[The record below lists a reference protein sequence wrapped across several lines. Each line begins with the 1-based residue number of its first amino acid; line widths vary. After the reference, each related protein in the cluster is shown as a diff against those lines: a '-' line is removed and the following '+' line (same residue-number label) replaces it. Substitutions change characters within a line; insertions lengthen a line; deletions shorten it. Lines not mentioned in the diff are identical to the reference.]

1 MIRWTLSVSDETDR
15 AARTLLARTGGTEGD
30 LSRLVDEA
38 VRRHV
43 LDVTVREIKN
53 RNASQDQQKILDL
66 IDEEV
71 AGPSSS
77 ISRSRWTCLRIPR
90 TTRSWLRQSRH
101 RPT

>member
-38 VRRHV
+38 VRQHV

-53 RNASQDQQKILDL
+53 RNAAQDQQKILDL

-71 AGPSSS
+71 AATRAD
-77 ISRSRWTCLRIPR
+77 RS
-90 TTRSWLRQSRH
+90 
-101 RPT
+101 

>member
-15 AARTLLARTGGTEGD
+15 AARTLLTRTGGNEED

-38 VRRHV
+38 VRCHV

-53 RNASQDQQKILDL
+53 RNAGQDQQEVLDL

-71 AGPSSS
+71 AA
-77 ISRSRWTCLRIPR
+77 
-90 TTRSWLRQSRH
+90 TRAAAVTRARMGFDS
-101 RPT
+101 

>member
-15 AARTLLARTGGTEGD
+15 AARTLLARTGGKEGD

-43 LDVTVREIKN
+43 LDITVREIKN

-77 ISRSRWTCLRIPR
+77 ISRSR
-90 TTRSWLRQSRH
+90 
-101 RPT
+101 

>member
-38 VRRHV
+38 VRQHV

-71 AGPSSS
+71 AATRAD
-77 ISRSRWTCLRIPR
+77 RS
-90 TTRSWLRQSRH
+90 
-101 RPT
+101 

>member
-15 AARTLLARTGGTEGD
+15 AARTLLARTGGNEED

-38 VRRHV
+38 VRCHV

-53 RNASQDQQKILDL
+53 RNAGQDQQEVLDL

-71 AGPSSS
+71 AA
-77 ISRSRWTCLRIPR
+77 
-90 TTRSWLRQSRH
+90 TRAAAVTRARMGLDS
-101 RPT
+101 

>member
-1 MIRWTLSVSDETDR
+1 MIRWTLSVSDEADR

-43 LDVTVREIKN
+43 LDATVREIKN

-77 ISRSRWTCLRIPR
+77 ISRSR
-90 TTRSWLRQSRH
+90 
-101 RPT
+101 

>member
-15 AARTLLARTGGTEGD
+15 AARTFLARTGGAEGD

-43 LDVTVREIKN
+43 LDVTVREVKN
-53 RNASQDQQKILDL
+53 RNACRDQKELLDL

-71 AGPSSS
+71 AATRAG
-77 ISRSRWTCLRIPR
+77 RS
-90 TTRSWLRQSRH
+90 
-101 RPT
+101 

>member
-15 AARTLLARTGGTEGD
+15 AARTLLARTGGKEDD

-53 RNASQDQQKILDL
+53 RNARQDQQGILDL

-71 AGPSSS
+71 AAARAD
-77 ISRSRWTCLRIPR
+77 RS
-90 TTRSWLRQSRH
+90 
-101 RPT
+101 

>member
-15 AARTLLARTGGTEGD
+15 AAKTLLARTGGAESD

-43 LDVTVREIKN
+43 LDVTVREVKN
-53 RNASQDQQKILDL
+53 RNACRDPKDLLDL

-71 AGPSSS
+71 AATRAG
-77 ISRSRWTCLRIPR
+77 RS
-90 TTRSWLRQSRH
+90 
-101 RPT
+101 